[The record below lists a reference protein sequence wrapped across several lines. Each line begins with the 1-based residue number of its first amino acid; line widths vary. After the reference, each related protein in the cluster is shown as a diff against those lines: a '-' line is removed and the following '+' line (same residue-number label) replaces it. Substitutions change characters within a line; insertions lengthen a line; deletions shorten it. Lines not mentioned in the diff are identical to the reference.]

1 MSDVDKAA
9 VTQTENVSDKPR
21 RRGCL
26 GHCARFWWA
35 YLIVLVIIVV
45 IVVPVVL
52 LVGVP
57 KIAQQKLDDAELH
70 LDGINIS
77 NTQAQNLTMAINS
90 TITTDGSVHATV
102 EGFQGVMY
110 LEDLQPHSPFAKIN
124 FPQTSS
130 DAFQT
135 VNVSQFLP
143 IDDVKA
149 LTVFNTWL
157 LANESLRVTVLGDT
171 DVRVRGISRDYGVT
185 FKKTVDMPGL
195 NAFAGTVV
203 NQTSISLDKENNFNA
218 TAYIPNRSHFDFE
231 LGNVTFRNYLLGQ
244 EIGTVYIDNLRV
256 RRGMNVYKMRATIQQ
271 EPVIKALGRP
281 EYCQGP
287 NKGILPFEISG
298 SSVINHG
305 QALSY
310 FADALAAVN
319 QSIPINIGAGIKSS
333 LGLDIPCS
341 NDTESHS

>member
-1 MSDVDKAA
+1 MSDVDKSA
-9 VTQTENVSDKPR
+9 VTQTENISDKPR

-57 KIAQQKLDDAELH
+57 KIAQQKLDDAQLD

-77 NTQAQNLTMAINS
+77 NTQSQNLTMAINS

-102 EGFQGVMY
+102 KGFQGVMY
-110 LEDLQPHSPFAKIN
+110 LEDLQPHTPFAKFD
-124 FPQTSS
+124 FPQTNS

-135 VNVSQFLP
+135 VNISQFLP
-143 IDDVKA
+143 VDDVKA

-171 DVRVRGISRDYGVT
+171 QVRVKGISRDYGVT
-185 FKKTVDMPGL
+185 FKKIVDMPGL

-203 NQTSISLDKENNFNA
+203 NQTSVSLDKENNFNG
-218 TAYIPNRSHFDFE
+218 TAYIPNLSHFDFE
-231 LGNVTFRNYLLGQ
+231 LGNVTFRNYLFGE

-256 RRGMNVYKMRATIQQ
+256 RRGMNVYRMRASIQQ
-271 EPVIKALGRP
+271 TPVIEALGRP
-281 EYCQGP
+281 EYCKGP
-287 NKGILPFEISG
+287 NKGILPFVISG
-298 SSVINHG
+298 KSVINHG
-305 QALSY
+305 QALPY

-333 LGLDIPCS
+333 LGIDVPCS
-341 NDTESHS
+341 IVERRR